1 MSGFVNYLKNSW
13 VAACGRR
20 PEFKDREE
28 FYAAVEG
35 VIKAL
40 RAAGCE
46 ASSDSV
52 KEGFSCLNGLTDGW
66 ALFLD
71 HLEKAESQLPPGAPA
86 AEKTK
91 LGEITYAARYSVY
104 HPRG

>member
-13 VAACGRR
+13 VAVCGRR
-20 PEFKDREE
+20 PKFKNSEE
-28 FYAAVEG
+28 FFAAVEG
-35 VIKAL
+35 SIKAL

-46 ASSDSV
+46 ASADSV

-71 HLEKAESQLPPGAPA
+71 HLEKAESLLPPGAPP
-86 AEKTK
+86 AEKAK